1 MIEKIIDRV
10 VQVQWKPWVEL
21 VLLIIQLNIGFI
33 VFFGEISW
41 SCCAGW
47 VGTSHRT
54 VERWVGTSSVLDLG
68 TGLGARAV
76 WALTEREQESVRPE
90 LPSE

>member
-1 MIEKIIDRV
+1 M
-10 VQVQWKPWVEL
+10 
-21 VLLIIQLNIGFI
+21 LLILRLNIGSDLDALSVIVFCI

-41 SCCAGW
+41 SYCAGW

-76 WALTEREQESVRPE
+76 WALTEREQESVRPV